1 MTSNIGSQIL
11 VEPDIT
17 QEEKER
23 RVEEEIKKY
32 FKPEFINRLDEIVFY
47 NSINKETLKGI
58 LEIQLNI
65 MANRVKDKGLDLQFS
80 QELKSHLLGMGFDTE
95 YGARPLKRL
104 IQKEVGNALS
114 EFILKGDYIQGE
126 KVSVTYL
133 SEKVGVVKLK

>member
-11 VEPDIT
+11 VETDIT

-47 NSINKETLKGI
+47 NSINKDTLKGI
-58 LEIQLNI
+58 LEIQLNV
-65 MANRVKDKGLDLQFS
+65 MATRVKDKGLDIQFS
-80 QELKSHLLGMGFDTE
+80 EELKSHLLGMGFDIE

-126 KVSVTYL
+126 KIKVTYS
-133 SEKVGVVKLK
+133 SEKVGVVKL